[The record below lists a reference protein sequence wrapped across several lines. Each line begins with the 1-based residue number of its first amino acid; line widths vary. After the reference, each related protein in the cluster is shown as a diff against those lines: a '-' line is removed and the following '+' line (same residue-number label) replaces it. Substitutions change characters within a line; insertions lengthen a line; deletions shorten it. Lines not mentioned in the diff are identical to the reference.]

1 MFPMKKHFLL
11 LAAACCLALPAGMR
25 ADDYGTLSKKNS
37 IPLAKAAKAAAVI
50 NAKKRPQQICYIT
63 NQPRTG
69 SLIPMVYRQYNKG
82 RLDAASN
89 AAVYGQ
95 ESLRF
100 TGSDD
105 VAGALVLFD
114 PSISLRGH

>member
-11 LAAACCLALPAGMR
+11 LAAACCLALPAGTR

-50 NAKKRPQQICYIT
+50 NAKKRPQQIYYIT

-82 RLDAASN
+82 RLDSASN

-95 ESLRF
+95 ESLRY
-100 TGSDD
+100 TGSED
-105 VAGALVLFD
+105 VGGALTLLD
-114 PSISLRGH
+114 PSISLHGH